1 MAISTVTE
9 FARELKIPAKVL
21 VEQLRSAGISVE
33 NENSTVSDA
42 DKAKLLENLHTERTQ
57 NTKPRKI
64 TIMRRETSTIRQHD
78 GQGGAHTIE
87 VEVRRRRV
95 FVKNTQAATDRAA
108 QMKAAREEMEA
119 RAREQLAAKAAA
131 EAATAK
137 KVETPAA
144 APKMATPAPE
154 AKPTAATEVKT
165 EVAPKAEVKEA
176 STGSAEVKKEV
187 LSKVSETPATSEKA
201 EVKAEQKKETAEEKP
216 ASAKPQE
223 VKPAVEKK
231 TTEPKK
237 EEKAPA
243 ASNPK
248 AEAKPEAKSQ
258 QKKAPM
264 QQQNK
269 PRKGENQ
276 QKAAKP
282 VNATNARAQQPKQPQ
297 KPEVSA
303 EERARLEAERN
314 AARRK
319 AQEEAEAIRQ
329 MLARP
334 KVVLK
339 AKATP
344 AAKGA
349 PAAAPA
355 TKKEEKKSEHRK
367 GSSQNNTAEKNE
379 GNGGKK
385 GGFKGRGRNDRSMND
400 NGWGEDSRSHRA
412 MKTRGAIDDGSEEE
426 TSWRSRSRKPKRD
439 RNAAVAATPAE
450 PIVREVSVPETIS
463 VADLARKMAVK
474 ATEVIKTLMK
484 MGQMVTI
491 NQMLDQDTAMIIV
504 EEMGHKAV
512 QAKIDDPEA
521 LLGELAGASQNYPAT
536 PRPPVVTIMGHVD
549 HGKTSLL
556 DYIRRAKVAAGEAGG
571 ITQHIGAY
579 HVKTPRGIVTFL
591 DTPGHEAF
599 TAMRARG
606 AQATDI
612 VILVVAA
619 DDGVMPQTKEAIA
632 HAKAAKVPLVVAI
645 NKIDKPEANP
655 ERVRNELVQNGVMPE
670 EYGGDV
676 PFIPVSA
683 KTGQGVDELLENLL
697 LQAEMLELKAPAEGP
712 AKGLVVESRLDK
724 GRGPVASVLV
734 QAGLLKKGDI
744 VLVGQAYGRV
754 RAMNNELGKSV
765 PEAGPSIPV
774 EILGLSDV
782 PQAGDVLLTVPD
794 EKKAREVALFRQS
807 RNRDVRLAQQQS
819 ARLDNAFNQNGDVKT
834 LSVVIKADVQGSQEA
849 ISAALQKLS
858 TDEVRVQVVYSAVGG
873 ISETDVNLAAASRA
887 IIIGFN
893 VRADAM
899 AKKTAETNAI
909 EIRYYNII
917 YDAIDDVKAAMS
929 GMLAPERKETGIGLL
944 EIRQTIHIPKVG
956 LIAGCRVM
964 EGVVR
969 RGANVRLI
977 RDNVVV
983 WTGELA
989 SLKHFKDDVREV
1001 QAGNE
1006 CGLSLK
1012 GHDDIKEGDQLEIF
1026 EVTEI
1031 ARTL

>member
-1 MAISTVTE
+1 MANSTVTD
-9 FARELKIPAKVL
+9 FARELHIPAKVL
-21 VEQLRSAGISVE
+21 VEQLRSAGIPVQSE
-33 NENSTVSDA
+33 TSAVSDA
-42 DKAKLLENLHTERTQ
+42 DKAKLLEKLHTERTQ
-57 NTKPRKI
+57 NAKPRKI
-64 TIMRRETSTIRQHD
+64 TIMRRETTTIRQND

-87 VEVRRRRV
+87 VEVRRRRI
-95 FVKNTQAATDRAA
+95 FVKNTQAAQAARAELEAKAKAQVQAALDQKKAA
-108 QMKAAREEMEA
+108 QEKSSV
-119 RAREQLAAKAAA
+119 K
-131 EAATAK
+131 T
-137 KVETPAA
+137 VTP
-144 APKMATPAPE
+144 PPAP
-154 AKPTAATEVKT
+154 APVAVKPV
-165 EVAPKAEVKEA
+165 
-176 STGSAEVKKEV
+176 
-187 LSKVSETPATSEKA
+187 TP
-201 EVKAEQKKETAEEKP
+201 VKAPQE
-216 ASAKPQE
+216 KPQE
-223 VKPAVEKK
+223 VKA
-231 TTEPKK
+231 EPKVK
-237 EEKAPA
+237 AAPVAPA
-243 ASNPK
+243 APEAPK
-248 AEAKPEAKSQ
+248 AASEVVKPAQSQKVEPVAPVKKPETAASAQAPQGKVGIADKPLVKEAS
-258 QKKAPM
+258 KAPV
-264 QQQNK
+264 
-269 PRKGENQ
+269 
-276 QKAAKP
+276 KP
-282 VNATNARAQQPKQPQ
+282 VKETKGSVPKAIKPTAPSAQKVKEDAERDAARLKAQQ
-297 KPEVSA
+297 
-303 EERARLEAERN
+303 
-314 AARRK
+314 
-319 AQEEAEAIRQ
+319 EAEAIRQ

-339 AKATP
+339 AKPTP
-344 AAKGA
+344 VAK
-349 PAAAPA
+349 PVV
-355 TKKEEKKSEHRK
+355 KEEKKPDRRKSADAPKSE
-367 GSSQNNTAEKNE
+367 AP
-379 GNGGKK
+379 KK
-385 GGFKGRGRNDRSMND
+385 GGFKNHGRSERSGENA
-400 NGWGEDSRSHRA
+400 WGEDSRTHRA
-412 MKTRGAIDDGSEEE
+412 LKTRGAIDGGSDED
-426 TSWRSRSRKPKRD
+426 TSWRSRSKKPKRD
-439 RNAAVAATPAE
+439 RSNATPAGQAPAE

-491 NQMLDQDTAMIIV
+491 NQMLDQDTAMIVV

-512 QAKIDDPEA
+512 QSKADDPEA
-521 LLGELAGASQNYPAT
+521 LLGELSETTTTYPEK

-645 NKIDKPEANP
+645 NKMDKPEANP

-670 EYGGDV
+670 EFGGDV

-683 KTGQGVDELLENLL
+683 KTGLGVDELLENVL

-712 AKGLVVESRLDK
+712 AKGLVIESRLDK

-734 QAGLLKKGDI
+734 QSGLLKKGDI
-744 VLVGQAYGRV
+744 VLVGQVYGRV
-754 RAMNNELGKSV
+754 RAMNNEMSKAV
-765 PEAGPSIPV
+765 QQAGPSIPV

-807 RNRDVRLAQQQS
+807 RNRDVRLAKQQS
-819 ARLDNAFNQNGDVKT
+819 ARLDSAFNQNGDVKT
-834 LSVVIKADVQGSQEA
+834 LSVIIKADVQGSQEA

-873 ISETDVNLAAASRA
+873 ISETDVNLAAASHA

-899 AKKTAETNAI
+899 AKKTAETDGI

-944 EIRQTIHIPKVG
+944 EIRQTIHVPKVG
-956 LIAGCRVM
+956 LIAGCRVL

-969 RGANVRLI
+969 RNASARQLRN
-977 RDNVVV
+977 NVVI

-1012 GHDDIKEGDQLEIF
+1012 GHDDIQVGDQLEIF
-1026 EVTEI
+1026 EVTEV

>member
-95 FVKNTQAATDRAA
+95 FVKNTQAASDRAA

-131 EAATAK
+131 EAAASK
-137 KVETPAA
+137 KVETSAVAPKAA
-144 APKMATPAPE
+144 APASEVKPAAPE
-154 AKPTAATEVKT
+154 VKP

-176 STGSAEVKKEV
+176 SVAPAEVKKEV
-187 LSKVSETPATSEKA
+187 PPKVSAVAPTTQKA
-201 EVKAEQKKETAEEKP
+201 EVKATEKKETAEEKP
-216 ASAKPQE
+216 AAVKPQE
-223 VKPAVEKK
+223 VKAAAEKK
-231 TTEPKK
+231 ASEPKK
-237 EEKAPA
+237 EEKVPVVDK
-243 ASNPK
+243 PK
-248 AEAKPEAKSQ
+248 AEAKAEAKPQ
-258 QKKAPM
+258 QKKAPQ

-276 QKAAKP
+276 QKGGKP
-282 VNATNARAQQPKQPQ
+282 VNAVNVRAQQPKQPQ

-303 EERARLEAERN
+303 EEKARIEAERN

-344 AAKGA
+344 VAKA
-349 PAAAPA
+349 TPAAAPA
-355 TKKEEKKSEHRK
+355 AKEEKKSEHRK
-367 GSSQNNTAEKNE
+367 ASQSNNAEKNE
-379 GNGGKK
+379 GSGKK

-412 MKTRGAIDDGSEEE
+412 MKTRGAIDDGTEEE
-426 TSWRSRSRKPKRD
+426 TTSWRSRSRKPKRD
-439 RNAAVAATPAE
+439 RNVAAVAAPAE

-521 LLGELAGASQNYPAT
+521 LLGELAGAAQNYPAT

-676 PFIPVSA
+676 PFVPVSA
-683 KTGQGVDELLENLL
+683 KTGQGVDDLLENLL

-712 AKGLVVESRLDK
+712 AKGLVIESRLDK

-734 QAGLLKKGDI
+734 QTGLLKKGDI

-969 RGANVRLI
+969 RSANVRLI

>member
-1 MAISTVTE
+1 MANSTVTD
-9 FARELKIPAKVL
+9 FARELHIPAKVL
-21 VEQLRSAGISVE
+21 VEQLRSAGIPVQSE
-33 NENSTVSDA
+33 TSAVSDA
-42 DKAKLLENLHTERTQ
+42 DKAKLLEKLHTERTQ
-57 NTKPRKI
+57 NAKPRKI
-64 TIMRRETSTIRQHD
+64 TIMRRETTTIRQND

-87 VEVRRRRV
+87 VEVRRRRI
-95 FVKNTQAATDRAA
+95 FVKNTQATQAARAELEAKAKAQVQAALDQKKAA
-108 QMKAAREEMEA
+108 QEKSSV
-119 RAREQLAAKAAA
+119 K
-131 EAATAK
+131 T
-137 KVETPAA
+137 VTP
-144 APKMATPAPE
+144 PPAP
-154 AKPTAATEVKT
+154 APVAVKPV
-165 EVAPKAEVKEA
+165 
-176 STGSAEVKKEV
+176 
-187 LSKVSETPATSEKA
+187 TP
-201 EVKAEQKKETAEEKP
+201 VKAPQE
-216 ASAKPQE
+216 KPQE
-223 VKPAVEKK
+223 VKA
-231 TTEPKK
+231 EPKVK
-237 EEKAPA
+237 AAPVAPA
-243 ASNPK
+243 APEAPK
-248 AEAKPEAKSQ
+248 AASEVVKPAQSQKVEPVAPVKKPETAASAQAPQGKVGIADKPLVKEAS
-258 QKKAPM
+258 KAPV
-264 QQQNK
+264 
-269 PRKGENQ
+269 
-276 QKAAKP
+276 KP
-282 VNATNARAQQPKQPQ
+282 VKETKGSVPKAIKPTAPSAQKVKEDAERDAARLKAQQ
-297 KPEVSA
+297 
-303 EERARLEAERN
+303 
-314 AARRK
+314 
-319 AQEEAEAIRQ
+319 EAEAIRQ

-339 AKATP
+339 AKPTP
-344 AAKGA
+344 VAK
-349 PAAAPA
+349 PVV
-355 TKKEEKKSEHRK
+355 KEEKKPDRRKSADAPKSE
-367 GSSQNNTAEKNE
+367 AP
-379 GNGGKK
+379 KK
-385 GGFKGRGRNDRSMND
+385 GGFKNHGRSERSGENA
-400 NGWGEDSRSHRA
+400 WGEDSRTHRA
-412 MKTRGAIDDGSEEE
+412 LKTRGAIDGGSDED
-426 TSWRSRSRKPKRD
+426 TSWRSRSKKPKRD
-439 RNAAVAATPAE
+439 RSNATPAGQVPAE

-491 NQMLDQDTAMIIV
+491 NQMLDQDTAMIVV

-512 QAKIDDPEA
+512 QAKADDPEA
-521 LLGELAGASQNYPAT
+521 LLGELSETTTTYPEK

-645 NKIDKPEANP
+645 NKMDKPEANP

-670 EYGGDV
+670 EFGGDV

-683 KTGQGVDELLENLL
+683 KTGLGVDELLENVL

-712 AKGLVVESRLDK
+712 AKGLVIESRLDK

-734 QAGLLKKGDI
+734 QSGLLKKGDI
-744 VLVGQAYGRV
+744 VLVGQVYGRV
-754 RAMNNELGKSV
+754 RAMNNEMSKAV
-765 PEAGPSIPV
+765 QQAGPSIPV

-807 RNRDVRLAQQQS
+807 RNRDVRLAKQQS
-819 ARLDNAFNQNGDVKT
+819 ARLDSAFNQNGDVKT
-834 LSVVIKADVQGSQEA
+834 LSVIIKADVQGSQEA

-873 ISETDVNLAAASRA
+873 ISETDVNLAAASHA

-899 AKKTAETNAI
+899 AKKTAETDGI

-944 EIRQTIHIPKVG
+944 EIRQTIHVPKVG
-956 LIAGCRVM
+956 LIAGCRVL

-969 RGANVRLI
+969 RNASARQLRN
-977 RDNVVV
+977 NVVI

-1012 GHDDIKEGDQLEIF
+1012 GHDDIQVGDQLEIF
-1026 EVTEI
+1026 EVTEV

>member
-1 MAISTVTE
+1 MANSTVTD
-9 FARELKIPAKVL
+9 FARELHIPAKVL
-21 VEQLRSAGISVE
+21 VEQLRSAGIPVQSE
-33 NENSTVSDA
+33 TSAVSDA
-42 DKAKLLENLHTERTQ
+42 DKAKLLEKLHTERTQ
-57 NTKPRKI
+57 NAKPRKI
-64 TIMRRETSTIRQHD
+64 TIMRRETTTIRQND

-87 VEVRRRRV
+87 VEVRRRRI
-95 FVKNTQAATDRAA
+95 FVKNTQAAQAARAELEAKAKAQVQAALDQKKAA
-108 QMKAAREEMEA
+108 QEKSSV
-119 RAREQLAAKAAA
+119 K
-131 EAATAK
+131 T
-137 KVETPAA
+137 VTP
-144 APKMATPAPE
+144 PPAP
-154 AKPTAATEVKT
+154 APVAVKPV
-165 EVAPKAEVKEA
+165 
-176 STGSAEVKKEV
+176 
-187 LSKVSETPATSEKA
+187 TP
-201 EVKAEQKKETAEEKP
+201 VKAPQE
-216 ASAKPQE
+216 KPQE
-223 VKPAVEKK
+223 VKA
-231 TTEPKK
+231 EPKVK
-237 EEKAPA
+237 AAPVAPA
-243 ASNPK
+243 APEAPK
-248 AEAKPEAKSQ
+248 AASEVVKPAQSQKVEPVAPVKKPETAASAQAPQGKVGIADKPLVKEAS
-258 QKKAPM
+258 KAPV
-264 QQQNK
+264 
-269 PRKGENQ
+269 
-276 QKAAKP
+276 KP
-282 VNATNARAQQPKQPQ
+282 VKETKGSVPKAIKPTAPSAQKVKEDAERDAARLKAQQ
-297 KPEVSA
+297 
-303 EERARLEAERN
+303 
-314 AARRK
+314 
-319 AQEEAEAIRQ
+319 EAEAIRQ

-339 AKATP
+339 AKPTLV
-344 AAKGA
+344 AK
-349 PAAAPA
+349 PVV
-355 TKKEEKKSEHRK
+355 KEEKKPDRRKSADAPKSE
-367 GSSQNNTAEKNE
+367 AP
-379 GNGGKK
+379 KK
-385 GGFKGRGRNDRSMND
+385 GGFKNHGRSERSGENA
-400 NGWGEDSRSHRA
+400 WGEDSRTHRA
-412 MKTRGAIDDGSEEE
+412 LKTRGAIDGGSDED
-426 TSWRSRSRKPKRD
+426 TSWRSRSKKPKRD
-439 RNAAVAATPAE
+439 RSNATPAGQVPAE

-491 NQMLDQDTAMIIV
+491 NQMLDQDTAMIVV

-512 QAKIDDPEA
+512 QAKADDPEA
-521 LLGELAGASQNYPAT
+521 LLGELSETTTTYPEK

-645 NKIDKPEANP
+645 NKMDKPEANP

-670 EYGGDV
+670 EFGGDV

-683 KTGQGVDELLENLL
+683 KTGLGVDELLENVL

-712 AKGLVVESRLDK
+712 AKGLVIESRLDK

-734 QAGLLKKGDI
+734 QSGLLKKGDI
-744 VLVGQAYGRV
+744 VLVGQVYGRV
-754 RAMNNELGKSV
+754 RAMNNEMSKAV
-765 PEAGPSIPV
+765 QQAGPSIPV

-807 RNRDVRLAQQQS
+807 RNRDVRLAKQQS
-819 ARLDNAFNQNGDVKT
+819 ARLDSAFNQNGDVKT
-834 LSVVIKADVQGSQEA
+834 LSVIIKADVQGSQEA

-873 ISETDVNLAAASRA
+873 ISETDVNLAAASHA

-899 AKKTAETNAI
+899 AKKTAETDGI

-944 EIRQTIHIPKVG
+944 EIRQTIHVPKVG
-956 LIAGCRVM
+956 LIAGCRVL

-969 RGANVRLI
+969 RNASARQLRN
-977 RDNVVV
+977 NVVI

-1012 GHDDIKEGDQLEIF
+1012 GHDDIQVGDQLEIF
-1026 EVTEI
+1026 EVTEV

>member
-1 MAISTVTE
+1 MANSTVTD
-9 FARELKIPAKVL
+9 FARELHIPAKVL
-21 VEQLRSAGISVE
+21 VEQLRSAGIPVQSE
-33 NENSTVSDA
+33 TSAVSDA
-42 DKAKLLENLHTERTQ
+42 DKAKLLEKLHTERTQ
-57 NTKPRKI
+57 NAKPRKI
-64 TIMRRETSTIRQHD
+64 TIMRRETTTIRQND

-87 VEVRRRRV
+87 VEVRRRRI
-95 FVKNTQAATDRAA
+95 FVKNTQAAQAARAELEAKAKAQVQAALDQKKAA
-108 QMKAAREEMEA
+108 QEKSSV
-119 RAREQLAAKAAA
+119 K
-131 EAATAK
+131 T
-137 KVETPAA
+137 VTP
-144 APKMATPAPE
+144 PPAP
-154 AKPTAATEVKT
+154 APVAVKPV
-165 EVAPKAEVKEA
+165 
-176 STGSAEVKKEV
+176 
-187 LSKVSETPATSEKA
+187 TP
-201 EVKAEQKKETAEEKP
+201 VKAPQE
-216 ASAKPQE
+216 KPQE
-223 VKPAVEKK
+223 VKA
-231 TTEPKK
+231 EPKVK
-237 EEKAPA
+237 AAPVAPA
-243 ASNPK
+243 APEAPK
-248 AEAKPEAKSQ
+248 AASEVVKPAQSQKVEPVAPVKKPETAAPAQAPQGKVGIADKPLVKEAS
-258 QKKAPM
+258 KAPV
-264 QQQNK
+264 
-269 PRKGENQ
+269 
-276 QKAAKP
+276 KP
-282 VNATNARAQQPKQPQ
+282 VKETKGSVPKAIKPTAPSAQKVKEDAERDAARLKAQQ
-297 KPEVSA
+297 
-303 EERARLEAERN
+303 
-314 AARRK
+314 
-319 AQEEAEAIRQ
+319 EAEAIRQ

-339 AKATP
+339 AKPTP
-344 AAKGA
+344 VAK
-349 PAAAPA
+349 PVV
-355 TKKEEKKSEHRK
+355 KEEKKPDRRKSADAPKSE
-367 GSSQNNTAEKNE
+367 AP
-379 GNGGKK
+379 KK
-385 GGFKGRGRNDRSMND
+385 GGFKNHGRSERSGENA
-400 NGWGEDSRSHRA
+400 WGEDSRTHRA
-412 MKTRGAIDDGSEEE
+412 LKTRGAIDGGSDED
-426 TSWRSRSRKPKRD
+426 TSWRSRSKKPKRD
-439 RNAAVAATPAE
+439 RSNATPAGQAPAE

-491 NQMLDQDTAMIIV
+491 NQMLDQDTAMIVV

-512 QAKIDDPEA
+512 QAKADDPEA
-521 LLGELAGASQNYPAT
+521 LLGELSETTTTYPEK

-645 NKIDKPEANP
+645 NKMDKPEANP

-670 EYGGDV
+670 EFGGDV

-683 KTGQGVDELLENLL
+683 KTGLGVDELLENVL

-712 AKGLVVESRLDK
+712 AKGLVIESRLDK

-734 QAGLLKKGDI
+734 QSGLLKKGDI
-744 VLVGQAYGRV
+744 VLVGQVYGRV
-754 RAMNNELGKSV
+754 RAMNNEMSKAV
-765 PEAGPSIPV
+765 QQAGPSIPV

-807 RNRDVRLAQQQS
+807 RNRDVRLAKQQS
-819 ARLDNAFNQNGDVKT
+819 ARLDSAFNQNGDVKT
-834 LSVVIKADVQGSQEA
+834 LSVIIKADVQGSQEA

-873 ISETDVNLAAASRA
+873 ISETDVNLAAASHA

-899 AKKTAETNAI
+899 AKKTAETDGI

-944 EIRQTIHIPKVG
+944 EIRQTIHVPKVG
-956 LIAGCRVM
+956 LIAGCRVL

-969 RGANVRLI
+969 RNASARQLRN
-977 RDNVVV
+977 NVVI

-1012 GHDDIKEGDQLEIF
+1012 GHDDIQVGDQLEIF
-1026 EVTEI
+1026 EVTEV

>member
-1 MAISTVTE
+1 MATSTVTE
-9 FARELKIPAKVL
+9 FSQELHIPAKVL
-21 VEQLRSAGISVE
+21 VEQLKAAGIAVVD
-33 NENSTVSDA
+33 ENSTVSDA

-64 TIMRRETSTIRQHD
+64 TIMRRETSTIRQND

-95 FVKNTQAATDRAA
+95 FVKNTQAEAARLAQIKAA
-108 QMKAAREEMEA
+108 QAELEAKAREE
-119 RAREQLAAKAAA
+119 LAKKANEENAA
-131 EAATAK
+131 EQ
-137 KVETPAA
+137 
-144 APKMATPAPE
+144 
-154 AKPTAATEVKT
+154 
-165 EVAPKAEVKEA
+165 
-176 STGSAEVKKEV
+176 KEV
-187 LSKVSETPATSEKA
+187 LEKPTEKKAKEEATVAVTEKPAAEVAAQVEKA
-201 EVKAEQKKETAEEKP
+201 EVKAKAPEASSEADKEDKKAATPPEAKVEAKVEKP
-216 ASAKPQE
+216 KRETQS
-223 VKPAVEKK
+223 
-231 TTEPKK
+231 
-237 EEKAPA
+237 EEKATQKAPQK
-243 ASNPK
+243 PK
-248 AEAKPEAKSQ
+248 AEKAQEKVAPKAQKPEKAKT
-258 QKKAPM
+258 K
-264 QQQNK
+264 
-269 PRKGENQ
+269 
-276 QKAAKP
+276 AKP
-282 VNATNARAQQPKQPQ
+282 VAEPQ
-297 KPEVSA
+297 KPAAPTLSA
-303 EERARLEAERN
+303 KEKEALDKERD

-339 AKATP
+339 AKATAINRP
-344 AAKGA
+344 AAT
-349 PAAAPA
+349 PV
-355 TKKEEKKSEHRK
+355 KEEKKANRKPATQTEERSEA
-367 GSSQNNTAEKNE
+367 S
-379 GNGGKK
+379 KK
-385 GGFKGRGRNDRSMND
+385 GGFKGRNRNERSGSDM
-400 NGWGEDSRSHRA
+400 GWGEETRSHRA
-412 MKTRGAIDDGSEEE
+412 MKTRGAIDDGTDEEG
-426 TSWRSRSRKPKRD
+426 SWHRSKKKRD
-439 RNAAVAATPAE
+439 RRVAPTTVMPTE

-463 VADLARKMAVK
+463 VAELAKKMAVK

-491 NQMLDQDTAMIIV
+491 NQMLDQDTAMIVV

-521 LLGELAGASQNYPAT
+521 LLGELSQSSENYPEL

-632 HAKAAKVPLVVAI
+632 HARAAKVPLVVAI

-724 GRGPVASVLV
+724 GRGPVASVLI
-734 QAGLLKKGDI
+734 QSGLLHKGDI

-765 PEAGPSIPV
+765 AAAGPSIPV

-899 AKKTAETNAI
+899 AKKTAEANGI

-956 LIAGCRVM
+956 LIAGCRVL

-969 RGANVRLI
+969 RNASARQL
-977 RDNVVV
+977 RDNVVI

-1012 GHDDIKEGDQLEIF
+1012 GHDDIQVGDQLEIF
-1026 EVTEI
+1026 EVTEV

>member
-1 MAISTVTE
+1 MANSTVTD
-9 FARELKIPAKVL
+9 FARELHIPAKVL
-21 VEQLRSAGISVE
+21 VEQLRSAGIPVQSE
-33 NENSTVSDA
+33 TSAVSDA
-42 DKAKLLENLHTERTQ
+42 DKAKLLEKLHTERTQ
-57 NTKPRKI
+57 NAKPRKI
-64 TIMRRETSTIRQHD
+64 TIMRRETTTIRQND

-87 VEVRRRRV
+87 VEVRRRRI
-95 FVKNTQAATDRAA
+95 FVKNTQAAQATRAELEAKAKAQVQAALDQKKAA
-108 QMKAAREEMEA
+108 QEKSSV
-119 RAREQLAAKAAA
+119 K
-131 EAATAK
+131 T
-137 KVETPAA
+137 VTP
-144 APKMATPAPE
+144 PPAP
-154 AKPTAATEVKT
+154 APVAVKPV
-165 EVAPKAEVKEA
+165 
-176 STGSAEVKKEV
+176 
-187 LSKVSETPATSEKA
+187 TP
-201 EVKAEQKKETAEEKP
+201 VKAPQE
-216 ASAKPQE
+216 KPQE
-223 VKPAVEKK
+223 VKA
-231 TTEPKK
+231 EPKVK
-237 EEKAPA
+237 AAPVAPA
-243 ASNPK
+243 APEAPK
-248 AEAKPEAKSQ
+248 AASEVVKPAQSQKVEPVAPVKKPETAASAQAPQGKVGIADKPLVKEAS
-258 QKKAPM
+258 KAPV
-264 QQQNK
+264 
-269 PRKGENQ
+269 
-276 QKAAKP
+276 KP
-282 VNATNARAQQPKQPQ
+282 VKETKGSVPKAIKPTAPSAQKVKEDAERDAARLKAQQ
-297 KPEVSA
+297 
-303 EERARLEAERN
+303 
-314 AARRK
+314 
-319 AQEEAEAIRQ
+319 EAEAIRQ

-339 AKATP
+339 AKPTP
-344 AAKGA
+344 VAK
-349 PAAAPA
+349 PVV
-355 TKKEEKKSEHRK
+355 KEEKKPDRRKSADAPKSE
-367 GSSQNNTAEKNE
+367 AP
-379 GNGGKK
+379 KK
-385 GGFKGRGRNDRSMND
+385 GGFKNHGRSERSGENA
-400 NGWGEDSRSHRA
+400 WGEDSRTHRA
-412 MKTRGAIDDGSEEE
+412 LKTRGAIDGGSDED
-426 TSWRSRSRKPKRD
+426 TSWRSRSKKPKRD
-439 RNAAVAATPAE
+439 RSNATPAGQAPAE

-491 NQMLDQDTAMIIV
+491 NQMLDQDTAMIVV

-512 QAKIDDPEA
+512 QAKADDPEA
-521 LLGELAGASQNYPAT
+521 LLGELSETTTTYPEK

-645 NKIDKPEANP
+645 NKMDKPEANP

-670 EYGGDV
+670 EFGGDV

-683 KTGQGVDELLENLL
+683 KTGLGVDELLENVL

-712 AKGLVVESRLDK
+712 AKGLVIESRLDK

-734 QAGLLKKGDI
+734 QSGLLKKGDI
-744 VLVGQAYGRV
+744 VLVGQVYGRV
-754 RAMNNELGKSV
+754 RAMNNEMSKAV
-765 PEAGPSIPV
+765 QQAGPSIPV

-807 RNRDVRLAQQQS
+807 RNRDVRLAKQQS
-819 ARLDNAFNQNGDVKT
+819 ARLDSAFNQNGDVKT
-834 LSVVIKADVQGSQEA
+834 LSVIIKADVQGSQEA

-873 ISETDVNLAAASRA
+873 ISETDVNLAAASHA

-899 AKKTAETNAI
+899 AKKTAETDGI

-944 EIRQTIHIPKVG
+944 EIRQTIHVPKVG
-956 LIAGCRVM
+956 LIAGCRVL

-969 RGANVRLI
+969 RNASARQLRN
-977 RDNVVV
+977 NVVI

-1012 GHDDIKEGDQLEIF
+1012 GHDDIQVGDQLEIF
-1026 EVTEI
+1026 EVTEV

>member
-1 MAISTVTE
+1 MANSTVTD
-9 FARELKIPAKVL
+9 FARELHIPAKVL
-21 VEQLRSAGISVE
+21 VEQLRSAGIPVQSE
-33 NENSTVSDA
+33 TSAVSDA
-42 DKAKLLENLHTERTQ
+42 DKAKLLEKLHTERTQ
-57 NTKPRKI
+57 NAKPRKI
-64 TIMRRETSTIRQHD
+64 TIMRRETTTIRQND

-87 VEVRRRRV
+87 VEVRRRRI
-95 FVKNTQAATDRAA
+95 FVKNTQATQAARAELEAKAKAQVQAALDQKKAA
-108 QMKAAREEMEA
+108 QEKSSV
-119 RAREQLAAKAAA
+119 K
-131 EAATAK
+131 T
-137 KVETPAA
+137 VTP
-144 APKMATPAPE
+144 PPAP
-154 AKPTAATEVKT
+154 APVAVKPV
-165 EVAPKAEVKEA
+165 
-176 STGSAEVKKEV
+176 
-187 LSKVSETPATSEKA
+187 TP
-201 EVKAEQKKETAEEKP
+201 VKAPQE
-216 ASAKPQE
+216 KPQE
-223 VKPAVEKK
+223 VKA
-231 TTEPKK
+231 EPKVK
-237 EEKAPA
+237 AAPVAPA
-243 ASNPK
+243 APEAPK
-248 AEAKPEAKSQ
+248 AASEVVKPAQSQKVEPVAPVKKPETAASAQAPQGKVGIADKPLVKEAS
-258 QKKAPM
+258 KAPV
-264 QQQNK
+264 
-269 PRKGENQ
+269 
-276 QKAAKP
+276 KP
-282 VNATNARAQQPKQPQ
+282 VKETKGSVPKAIKPTAPSAQKVKEDAERDAARLKAQQ
-297 KPEVSA
+297 
-303 EERARLEAERN
+303 
-314 AARRK
+314 
-319 AQEEAEAIRQ
+319 EAEAIRQ

-339 AKATP
+339 AKPTP
-344 AAKGA
+344 VAK
-349 PAAAPA
+349 PVV
-355 TKKEEKKSEHRK
+355 KEEKKPDRRKSADAPKSE
-367 GSSQNNTAEKNE
+367 AP
-379 GNGGKK
+379 KK
-385 GGFKGRGRNDRSMND
+385 GGFKNHGRSERSGENA
-400 NGWGEDSRSHRA
+400 WGEDSRTHRA
-412 MKTRGAIDDGSEEE
+412 LKTRGAIDGGSDED
-426 TSWRSRSRKPKRD
+426 TSWRSRSKKPKRD
-439 RNAAVAATPAE
+439 RSNATPAGQAPAE

-491 NQMLDQDTAMIIV
+491 NQMLDQDTAMIVV

-512 QAKIDDPEA
+512 QAKADDPEA
-521 LLGELAGASQNYPAT
+521 LLGELSETTTTYPEK

-645 NKIDKPEANP
+645 NKMDKPEANP

-670 EYGGDV
+670 EFGGDV

-683 KTGQGVDELLENLL
+683 KTGLGVDELLENVL

-712 AKGLVVESRLDK
+712 AKGLVIESRLDK

-734 QAGLLKKGDI
+734 QSGLLKKGDI
-744 VLVGQAYGRV
+744 VLVGQVYGRV
-754 RAMNNELGKSV
+754 RAMNNEMSKAV
-765 PEAGPSIPV
+765 QQAGPSIPV

-807 RNRDVRLAQQQS
+807 RNRDVRLAKQQS
-819 ARLDNAFNQNGDVKT
+819 ARLDSAFNQNGDVKT
-834 LSVVIKADVQGSQEA
+834 LSVIIKADVQGSQEA

-873 ISETDVNLAAASRA
+873 ISETDVNLAAASHA

-899 AKKTAETNAI
+899 AKKTAETDGI

-944 EIRQTIHIPKVG
+944 EIRQTIHVPKVG
-956 LIAGCRVM
+956 LIAGCRVL

-969 RGANVRLI
+969 RNASARQLRN
-977 RDNVVV
+977 NVVI

-1012 GHDDIKEGDQLEIF
+1012 GHDDIQVGDQLEIF
-1026 EVTEI
+1026 EVTEV